1 MRRSLGFQLWQVQN
15 GLEPDDWK
23 PMPTIGP
30 GIREVRVSGTEV
42 AYRAFYLATLPEL
55 VHVYHVFEK
64 EDAEDVAA
72 GPRDRKAVPQGA
84 HAAEFEMNK
93 TYASIWDA
101 IEDTPEQAAEM
112 QMRADAMIAIKQKV
126 KTWNITQREAAK
138 RLGVTQPRLNDL
150 LQGRI
155 NNFSLDALVALSAR
169 AGLRPTMVF
178 LGEEDLRAAQ

>member
-1 MRRSLGFQLWQVQN
+1 
-15 GLEPDDWK
+15 
-23 PMPTIGP
+23 
-30 GIREVRVSGTEV
+30 
-42 AYRAFYLATLPEL
+42 
-55 VHVYHVFEK
+55 
-64 EDAEDVAA
+64 
-72 GPRDRKAVPQGA
+72 
-84 HAAEFEMNK
+84 MNK